1 VDRPA
6 HLVRRIG
13 GLMAGA
19 TVPLA
24 IHRAGGDRLAF
35 VLYFL
40 RRNPRMIVGGII
52 VLGWLFIAAF
62 APFVAPYDPIK
73 VNVSDSLIPP
83 GGAHWLGTDD
93 LGRDVLSRVMW
104 GARVSL
110 SVGVISVSIGLL
122 VGTSLGLAA
131 GYLGGTFDLLIMRGI
146 DALLAFPAL
155 ILAIAITSALGPQI
169 QNAMIAIGIVAIPA
183 YARLT
188 RGQVLAVRSR
198 DFIVAARTIGC
209 TPLGIIRRHIFP
221 NIMNTLIVQATLS
234 TAFAILAEAALSFLG
249 LGPQP
254 PYPSWGQDINYSQR
268 YLPNL
273 KWWMSV
279 GPGLAIFTAVFGFN
293 YLGDALR
300 DALDPRLRRSG

>member
-1 VDRPA
+1 
-6 HLVRRIG
+6 
-13 GLMAGA
+13 MAGA
-19 TVPLA
+19 ALPIALRRGTDDHLGSA
-24 IHRAGGDRLAF
+24 
-35 VLYFL
+35 LYFL
-40 RRNPRMIVGGII
+40 RRNPRMIVGGGI
-52 VLGWLFIAAF
+52 VLAWILVALF
-62 APFVAPYDPIK
+62 APFIAPYDPTK

-83 GGAHWLGTDD
+83 GPAHWFGTDD
-93 LGRDVLSRVMW
+93 LGRDMLSRVIW
-104 GARVSL
+104 GSRVSL

-131 GYLGGTFDLLIMRGI
+131 GYLGGKFDLLIMRGI

-188 RGQVLAVRSR
+188 RGQVLAVRAR
-198 DFIVAARTIGC
+198 EYIVAARTIGAP
-209 TPLGIIRRHIFP
+209 PLRIVMRHIFP
-221 NIMNTLIVQATLS
+221 NVMNALIVQATLS

-254 PYPSWGQDINYSQR
+254 PDPSWGQDINYSQR

-279 GPGLAIFTAVFGFN
+279 APGIAIFTAVFAFN
-293 YLGDALR
+293 FLGDALR

>member
-1 VDRPA
+1 
-6 HLVRRIG
+6 
-13 GLMAGA
+13 MAGT

-24 IHRAGGDRLAF
+24 IRRVSDDRLASA
-35 VLYFL
+35 LYFL
-40 RRNPRMIVGGII
+40 RRNPRMIIGGTI
-52 VLGWLFIAAF
+52 VLAWLFIAIF
-62 APFVAPYDPIK
+62 APFIAPYDPIK
-73 VNVSDSLIPP
+73 VNVTDSLIPP
-83 GGAHWLGTDD
+83 GTSHWLGTDD

-104 GARVSL
+104 GSRVSL
-110 SVGVISVSIGLL
+110 SVGVISVSIGLF
-122 VGTSLGLAA
+122 VGTSIGLAA
-131 GYLGGTFDLLIMRGI
+131 GYLGGKFDLFAMRGI

-188 RGQVLAVRSR
+188 RGQVLAVRVR
-198 DFIVAARTIGC
+198 EYVVAARTIGC
-209 TPLGIIRRHIFP
+209 PPLRIVLRHIFP
-221 NIMNTLIVQATLS
+221 NVMNALIVQATLS

-293 YLGDALR
+293 FLGDALR

>member
-1 VDRPA
+1 
-6 HLVRRIG
+6 
-13 GLMAGA
+13 MAGA

-24 IHRAGGDRLAF
+24 IRRAGDDRLGS

-52 VLGWLFIAAF
+52 VLGWLFVAAF

-73 VNVSDSLIPP
+73 VDVANSLIPP

-131 GYLGGTFDLLIMRGI
+131 GYLGGKFDLLIMRGI

-209 TPLGIIRRHIFP
+209 TPLRIIWRHIFP

>member
-1 VDRPA
+1 MSGTTVPIVLRE
-6 HLVRRIG
+6 VRDDRIG
-13 GLMAGA
+13 NA
-19 TVPLA
+19 
-24 IHRAGGDRLAF
+24 
-35 VLYFL
+35 LYFL
-40 RRNPRMIVGGII
+40 RRNPRMIIGGAV
-52 VLGWLFIAAF
+52 VLAWLVIAIF
-62 APFVAPYDPIK
+62 APFLAPYDPIK
-73 VNVSDSLIPP
+73 VNVADSLIPP

-104 GARVSL
+104 GSRVSL

-131 GYLGGTFDLLIMRGI
+131 GYLGGKFDLFIMRGI

-188 RGQVLAVRSR
+188 RGQVLAVRAR
-198 DFIVAARTIGC
+198 DYIVAARTIGAS
-209 TPLGIIRRHIFP
+209 PLRIVMRHIFP

-268 YLPNL
+268 YLANL

-279 GPGLAIFTAVFGFN
+279 GPGIAIFTAVFGFN
-293 YLGDALR
+293 FLGDALR
-300 DALDPRLRRSG
+300 DALDPRLRRSGT

>member
-1 VDRPA
+1 
-6 HLVRRIG
+6 
-13 GLMAGA
+13 MAGT
-19 TVPLA
+19 TVPIA
-24 IHRAGGDRLAF
+24 IRGVGTDRVGSA
-35 VLYFL
+35 LYFL
-40 RRNPRMIVGGII
+40 RRNPRMIVGGAI
-52 VLGWLFIAAF
+52 VLAWLFVAIF
-62 APFVAPYDPIK
+62 APWVAPYDPIK
-73 VNVSDSLIPP
+73 VNVTDSLIPP
-83 GGAHWLGTDD
+83 GPGHWLGTDD

-122 VGTSLGLAA
+122 VGTSVGLAA
-131 GYLGGTFDLLIMRGI
+131 GYLGGKFDLFIMRGI

-188 RGQVLAVRSR
+188 RGQVLAVRAR
-198 DFIVAARTIGC
+198 DFIVAARTIGAP
-209 TPLGIIRRHIFP
+209 PLRIVLRHIFP
-221 NIMNTLIVQATLS
+221 NVMNALIVQATLS

-279 GPGLAIFTAVFGFN
+279 GPGIAIFTAVFAFN
-293 YLGDALR
+293 FLGDALR

>member
-1 VDRPA
+1 
-6 HLVRRIG
+6 
-13 GLMAGA
+13 MAGT

-24 IHRAGGDRLAF
+24 IRRVGDDRLGAF
-35 VLYFL
+35 LYFL
-40 RRNPRMIVGGII
+40 RRNPRMIVGGAI
-52 VLGWLFIAAF
+52 VLAWLLVALF
-62 APFVAPYDPIK
+62 APWIAPHDPTK
-73 VNVSDSLIPP
+73 VNVADSLIPP
-83 GGAHWLGTDD
+83 GVAHWFGTDD
-93 LGRDVLSRVMW
+93 LGRDVFSRVLY
-104 GARVSL
+104 GSRISL
-110 SVGVISVSIGLL
+110 SVGLISVSIGLL

-131 GYLGGTFDLLIMRGI
+131 GYAGGKFDLFIMRGI

-188 RGQVLAVRSR
+188 RGQVLAVRAR
-198 DFIVAARTIGC
+198 DYVVAARTIGC
-209 TPLGIIRRHIFP
+209 SPLRIVRSHIFP
-221 NIMNTLIVQATLS
+221 NVLNALIVQATLS

-254 PYPSWGQDINYSQR
+254 PDPSWGQDINYSQR

-279 GPGLAIFTAVFGFN
+279 APGVAIFTAVFGFN
-293 YLGDALR
+293 FLGDALR

>member
-1 VDRPA
+1 
-6 HLVRRIG
+6 
-13 GLMAGA
+13 MAGA
-19 TVPLA
+19 AAPLVMR
-24 IHRAGGDRLAF
+24 RAGDDRLGEL
-35 VLYFL
+35 LYFL
-40 RRNPRMIVGGII
+40 GRNPRMIVGGAI
-52 VLGWLFIAAF
+52 VLAWLFIAVF

-73 VNVSDSLIPP
+73 VNVTDSLIPP
-83 GGAHWLGTDD
+83 GPGHWLGTDD

-104 GARVSL
+104 GSRVSL

-122 VGTSLGLAA
+122 LGTSVGLSA
-131 GYLGGTFDLLIMRGI
+131 GYLGGKFDLVVMRVI

-188 RGQVLAVRSR
+188 RGQVLAVRAR
-198 DFIVAARTIGC
+198 DYIVAARTIGAS
-209 TPLGIIRRHIFP
+209 PLRIVMRHIFP
-221 NIMNTLIVQATLS
+221 NVMNALIVQATLS

-279 GPGLAIFTAVFGFN
+279 GPGIAIFTAVFGFN
-293 YLGDALR
+293 FLGDALR

>member
-1 VDRPA
+1 
-6 HLVRRIG
+6 
-13 GLMAGA
+13 MAGT
-19 TVPLA
+19 TVPLTLGRPRDERIASA
-24 IHRAGGDRLAF
+24 I
-35 VLYFL
+35 YFL
-40 RRNPRMIVGGII
+40 RRNPRMIIGGLI
-52 VLGWLFIAAF
+52 VLGWLLVAAF
-62 APFVAPYDPIK
+62 APFLAPYDPVK
-73 VNVSDSLIPP
+73 VNVLDALQPP
-83 GGAHWLGTDD
+83 NPTHVFGTDD

-104 GARVSL
+104 GSRISL
-110 SVGVISVSIGLL
+110 SVGLISVTIGLL

-131 GYLGGTFDLLIMRGI
+131 GYLGGKFDLFIMRGI

-188 RGQVLAVRSR
+188 RGQVLAVRAR
-198 DFIVAARTIGC
+198 EYVVAARTIGC
-209 TPLGIIRRHIFP
+209 SPFRIIRSHIFP
-221 NIMNTLIVQATLS
+221 NVMNALIVQATLS

-254 PYPSWGQDINYSQR
+254 PDPSWGQDINYSQR

-279 GPGLAIFTAVFGFN
+279 APGVAIFSAVFAFN
-293 YLGDALR
+293 FLGDALR

>member
-1 VDRPA
+1 
-6 HLVRRIG
+6 
-13 GLMAGA
+13 MAGT
-19 TVPLA
+19 TVPIA
-24 IHRAGGDRLAF
+24 IPRVSDDRLGSAI
-35 VLYFL
+35 YFL
-40 RRNPRMIVGGII
+40 RRNPRMIVGGAIVVAWLII
-52 VLGWLFIAAF
+52 AVF
-62 APFVAPYDPIK
+62 APFLAPYDPIK
-73 VNVSDSLIPP
+73 VNVTDSLIPP
-83 GGAHWLGTDD
+83 GTAHWLGTDD
-93 LGRDVLSRVMW
+93 LGRDVLSRIMW
-104 GARVSL
+104 GSRVSL

-122 VGTSLGLAA
+122 VGTSVGLAA
-131 GYLGGTFDLLIMRGI
+131 GYLGGKFDLFIMRGI

-188 RGQVLAVRSR
+188 RGQVLAVRAR
-198 DFIVAARTIGC
+198 EYVVAARTIGAS
-209 TPLGIIRRHIFP
+209 PLRIVLRHIFP
-221 NIMNTLIVQATLS
+221 NIMNALIVQATLS

-268 YLPNL
+268 YLSNL

-279 GPGLAIFTAVFGFN
+279 GPGIAIFTAVFGFN
-293 YLGDALR
+293 FLGDALR

>member
-1 VDRPA
+1 
-6 HLVRRIG
+6 
-13 GLMAGA
+13 MAGT
-19 TVPLA
+19 TVPLT
-24 IHRAGGDRLAF
+24 IRAPREDRLGAA
-35 VLYFL
+35 LYFL
-40 RRNPRMIVGGII
+40 RRNPRMIIGGGV
-52 VLGWLFIAAF
+52 VLAWLLVAAL
-62 APFVAPYDPIK
+62 APWIAPYDPIK
-73 VNVSDSLIPP
+73 VNVLDALQSPNP
-83 GGAHWLGTDD
+83 QHWLGTDD

-131 GYLGGTFDLLIMRGI
+131 GYLGGKFDLFIMRGI

-188 RGQVLAVRSR
+188 RGQVLAVRQR
-198 DFIVAARTIGC
+198 EFIVAARTVGA
-209 TPLGIIRRHIFP
+209 TPLRIVLRHIFP
-221 NIMNTLIVQATLS
+221 NVMNALIVQATLS

-279 GPGLAIFTAVFGFN
+279 GPGVAIFTAVFAFN
-293 YLGDALR
+293 FLGDALR

>member
-1 VDRPA
+1 
-6 HLVRRIG
+6 
-13 GLMAGA
+13 MAGA
-19 TVPLA
+19 TA
-24 IHRAGGDRLAF
+24 W
-35 VLYFL
+35 YFL
-40 RRNPRMIVGGII
+40 RRNPRMLIGGAI
-52 VLGWLFIAAF
+52 VLLWLLVAAS
-62 APFVAPYDPIK
+62 AQVIAPYDPIK
-73 VNVSDSLIPP
+73 VNPIDSLIPP
-83 GGAHWLGTDD
+83 GAQHWLGTDD
-93 LGRDVLSRVMW
+93 LGRDVLSRVIW
-104 GARVSL
+104 GSRISL
-110 SVGVISVSIGLL
+110 SVGLISVSIGLL

-131 GYLGGTFDLLIMRGI
+131 GYLGGTFDLLIMRAI

-188 RGQVLAVRSR
+188 RGQVLAVRQR
-198 DFIVAARTIGC
+198 EFITAARTIGAP
-209 TPLGIIRRHIFP
+209 PLRIVLRHILP
-221 NIMNTLIVQATLS
+221 NVMNALIVQATLS

-254 PYPSWGQDINYSQR
+254 PNPSWGQDINYSQR

-279 GPGLAIFTAVFGFN
+279 GPGIAIFTAVFAFN
-293 YLGDALR
+293 FLGDALR

>member
-1 VDRPA
+1 MSGTTVPIVLRE
-6 HLVRRIG
+6 VRDDRIG
-13 GLMAGA
+13 SA
-19 TVPLA
+19 
-24 IHRAGGDRLAF
+24 
-35 VLYFL
+35 LYFL
-40 RRNPRMIVGGII
+40 RRNPRMIIGGAVVLAWLII
-52 VLGWLFIAAF
+52 AIF
-62 APFVAPYDPIK
+62 APFLAPYDPIK
-73 VNVSDSLIPP
+73 VNVTDSLIPP

-104 GARVSL
+104 GSRVSL

-131 GYLGGTFDLLIMRGI
+131 GYLGGKFDLFIMRGI

-188 RGQVLAVRSR
+188 RGQVLAVRAR
-198 DFIVAARTIGC
+198 DYIVAARTIGAS
-209 TPLGIIRRHIFP
+209 PLRIVMRHIFP

-268 YLPNL
+268 YLANL

-279 GPGLAIFTAVFGFN
+279 GPGIAIFTAVFGFN
-293 YLGDALR
+293 FLGDALR
-300 DALDPRLRRSG
+300 DALDPRLRRSGT

>member
-1 VDRPA
+1 
-6 HLVRRIG
+6 
-13 GLMAGA
+13 MAGT
-19 TVPLA
+19 TVPIA
-24 IHRAGGDRLAF
+24 IRGVGTDRLGSA
-35 VLYFL
+35 LYFL
-40 RRNPRMIVGGII
+40 RRNPRMIVGGAI
-52 VLGWLFIAAF
+52 VLAWLFVAIF
-62 APFVAPYDPIK
+62 APWVAPYDPIK
-73 VNVSDSLIPP
+73 VNVTDSLIPP
-83 GGAHWLGTDD
+83 GPGHWLGTDD

-122 VGTSLGLAA
+122 VGTSVGLAA
-131 GYLGGTFDLLIMRGI
+131 GYLGGKFDLFIMRGI

-188 RGQVLAVRSR
+188 RGQVLAVRAR
-198 DFIVAARTIGC
+198 DFIVAARTIGA
-209 TPLGIIRRHIFP
+209 TPLRIVLRHIFP
-221 NIMNTLIVQATLS
+221 NVMNALIVQATLS

-279 GPGLAIFTAVFGFN
+279 GPGIAIFTAVFAFN
-293 YLGDALR
+293 FLGDALR

>member
-1 VDRPA
+1 V
-6 HLVRRIG
+6 
-13 GLMAGA
+13 AGV
-19 TVPLA
+19 TIPLA
-24 IHRAGGDRLAF
+24 LGLGRADRLASTRWF
-35 VLYFL
+35 I
-40 RRNPRMIVGGII
+40 RRNPRMLVGGI
-52 VLGWLFIAAF
+52 VVGAWLLVAFLAPFIA
-62 APFVAPYDPIK
+62 PFDPVK
-73 VNVSDSLIPP
+73 VDILAALEPP
-83 GGAHWLGTDD
+83 SPAHWLGTDD

-104 GARVSL
+104 GSRVSL
-110 SVGVISVSIGLL
+110 SVGLISVSIGLA
-122 VGTSLGLAA
+122 VGTSIGLAA

-155 ILAIAITSALGPQI
+155 VLAIAITSALGPQI

-188 RGQVLAVRSR
+188 RGQVLAVRAQ
-198 DFIVAARTIGC
+198 DYIVAARTIGA
-209 TPLGIIRRHIFP
+209 TPVRIVARHVFP
-221 NIMNTLIVQATLS
+221 NVLNALIVQATLS

-279 GPGLAIFTAVFGFN
+279 GPGVAIFSAVFAFN
-293 YLGDALR
+293 FLGDALR
-300 DALDPRLRRSG
+300 DALDPRLRRSA

>member
-1 VDRPA
+1 MSGTTVPIVLRE
-6 HLVRRIG
+6 VRSDRIG
-13 GLMAGA
+13 A
-19 TVPLA
+19 T
-24 IHRAGGDRLAF
+24 
-35 VLYFL
+35 LYFL
-40 RRNPRMIVGGII
+40 RRNPRMIVGGGI
-52 VLGWLFIAAF
+52 VLAWLVIAVF
-62 APFVAPYDPIK
+62 APLLAPYDPTK
-73 VNVSDSLIPP
+73 VIPADALIPP
-83 GGAHWLGTDD
+83 GPAHWLGTDD

-104 GARVSL
+104 GSRVSL

-131 GYLGGTFDLLIMRGI
+131 GYLGGKFDLFIMRGI

-188 RGQVLAVRSR
+188 RGQVLAVRAR
-198 DFIVAARTIGC
+198 EYIVAARTIGAS
-209 TPLGIIRRHIFP
+209 PLRIVMRHIFP

-268 YLPNL
+268 YLANL

-279 GPGLAIFTAVFGFN
+279 GPGIAIFTAVFGFN
-293 YLGDALR
+293 FLGDALR
-300 DALDPRLRRSG
+300 DALDPRLRRSGT

>member
-1 VDRPA
+1 
-6 HLVRRIG
+6 
-13 GLMAGA
+13 MAGT
-19 TVPLA
+19 TVPIA
-24 IHRAGGDRLAF
+24 IPRVSDDRLGSAI
-35 VLYFL
+35 YFL
-40 RRNPRMIVGGII
+40 RRNPRMIVGGAI
-52 VLGWLFIAAF
+52 VLAWLIVAVF
-62 APFVAPYDPIK
+62 APFIAPHDPTK
-73 VNVSDSLIPP
+73 VNVADSLIPP
-83 GGAHWLGTDD
+83 GPSHWLGTDD

-104 GARVSL
+104 GSRVSL
-110 SVGVISVSIGLL
+110 SVGVISVSIGLF

-131 GYLGGTFDLLIMRGI
+131 GYLGGKFDLFIMRGI

-169 QNAMIAIGIVAIPA
+169 ENAMIAIGIVAIPA

-188 RGQVLAVRSR
+188 RGQVLAVRAR
-198 DFIVAARTIGC
+198 EYIVAARTIGC
-209 TPLGIIRRHIFP
+209 TPLRIVLRHIFP

-254 PYPSWGQDINYSQR
+254 PAPSWGQDINYSQR

-279 GPGLAIFTAVFGFN
+279 APGIAIFTAVFAFN
-293 YLGDALR
+293 FLGDALR

>member
-1 VDRPA
+1 V
-6 HLVRRIG
+6 
-13 GLMAGA
+13 AGT
-19 TVPLA
+19 TVP
-24 IHRAGGDRLAF
+24 ITIRRVSDDRIASTI
-35 VLYFL
+35 YFL
-40 RRNPRMIVGGII
+40 RRNPRMIVGGTI
-52 VLGWLFIAAF
+52 VLAWVFIAVF
-62 APFVAPYDPIK
+62 APWVAPFDPIK
-73 VNVSDSLIPP
+73 VNVTDSLIPP
-83 GGAHWLGTDD
+83 SPGHWLGTDD

-104 GARVSL
+104 GSRVSL
-110 SVGVISVSIGLL
+110 SVGAISVSIGLL

-131 GYLGGTFDLLIMRGI
+131 GYLGGKFDLLIMRGI

-188 RGQVLAVRSR
+188 RGQVLAVRQR
-198 DFIVAARTIGC
+198 EFIVAARTIGAS
-209 TPLGIIRRHIFP
+209 PLRIVTRHIFP
-221 NIMNTLIVQATLS
+221 NVMNALIVQATLS

-279 GPGLAIFTAVFGFN
+279 GPGIAIFTAVFAFN
-293 YLGDALR
+293 FLGDALR

>member
-1 VDRPA
+1 
-6 HLVRRIG
+6 
-13 GLMAGA
+13 MAGA

-24 IHRAGGDRLAF
+24 IRRAGDDRLGS

-52 VLGWLFIAAF
+52 VVGWLFIAAF

-83 GGAHWLGTDD
+83 GWAHWLGTDD

-131 GYLGGTFDLLIMRGI
+131 GYLGGKFDLFIMRGI

-188 RGQVLAVRSR
+188 RGQVLAVRNR
-198 DFIVAARTIGC
+198 DFIVAARTIGA
-209 TPLGIIRRHIFP
+209 TPLRIVRRHIFP

-293 YLGDALR
+293 FLGDALR

>member
-1 VDRPA
+1 
-6 HLVRRIG
+6 
-13 GLMAGA
+13 MAGTA
-19 TVPLA
+19 VPITLGRTRNERVSSA
-24 IHRAGGDRLAF
+24 
-35 VLYFL
+35 LYFL
-40 RRNPRMIVGGII
+40 RRNPRMIVGGAI
-52 VLGWLFIAAF
+52 VLVWMFIALF
-62 APFVAPYDPIK
+62 APWVSPYDPVK
-73 VNVSDSLIPP
+73 VNVLDSLQPP
-83 GGAHWLGTDD
+83 NPTHWLGTDD

-104 GARVSL
+104 GSRVSL
-110 SVGVISVSIGLL
+110 SVGLISVSIGLF

-131 GYLGGTFDLLIMRGI
+131 GYLGGKFDLFIMRGI

-188 RGQVLAVRSR
+188 RGQVLAVRQR
-198 DFIVAARTIGC
+198 DFIVAARTIGAS
-209 TPLGIIRRHIFP
+209 PLRIVMSHILP
-221 NIMNTLIVQATLS
+221 NVMNALIVQATLS

-279 GPGLAIFTAVFGFN
+279 GPGVAIFSAVFAFN
-293 YLGDALR
+293 FLGDALR